1 MAQVSKQHYS
11 YTYDHK
17 ARWISYWY
25 QIRSVFAFSPTSVAE
40 IGIGNEL
47 VSQYLKSNG
56 LTVSTIDIDPELHP
70 DVCASVTALT
80 VVDQSFDVVLAAE
93 ILEHIPF
100 DEVPKAISEIF
111 RVCKTGAV
119 ITVPDSRRTFAHFGA
134 FIPMFGFKEFFL
146 KIDTQRPHRFD
157 GQHYWELGKKGYS
170 VSVFKKLLVDA
181 GFTIKKD
188 FVPSDVPTKH
198 FFILQK

>member
-1 MAQVSKQHYS
+1 MPQVPPQHYS

-25 QIRSVFAFSPTSVAE
+25 QIRSVLDFAPQTVAE
-40 IGIGNEL
+40 IGIGNAL
-47 VSQYLKSNG
+47 VTNYLKSQG
-56 LTVSTIDIDPELHP
+56 VTVTTIDIDPQLHP
-70 DVCASVTALT
+70 DVCASVTDLT
-80 VVDQSFDVVLAAE
+80 IADASFDAVLAAE

-100 DEVPKAISEIF
+100 NEVPKALSEIF

-119 ITVPDSRRTFAHFGA
+119 ITVPDSRRTLAHFGV
-134 FIPMFGFKEFFL
+134 FIPMLGFKEIFL
-146 KIDTQRPHRFD
+146 KIDTQRPHIFD
-157 GQHYWELGKKGYS
+157 GQHYWELGKKGYAIAT
-170 VSVFKKLLVDA
+170 FKKLLIEA
-181 GFTIKKD
+181 GFTVKKD

>member
-25 QIRSVFAFSPTSVAE
+25 QIRSVLAFAPQTVAE
-40 IGIGNEL
+40 IGIGNAL
-47 VSQYLKSNG
+47 TTNYLKSNEVNV
-56 LTVSTIDIDPELHP
+56 TTIDIDPELHP

-80 VVDQSFDVVLAAE
+80 VADLSFDVVLAAE

-100 DEVPKAISEIF
+100 HEVPKALSEIF
-111 RVCKTGAV
+111 RVCKMGAV
-119 ITVPDSRRTFAHFGA
+119 ITVPDSRRTLAHFGA
-134 FIPMFGFKEFFL
+134 FFPKLGFKELFL
-146 KIDTQRPHRFD
+146 KIDTQRPHQFD

-170 VSVFKKLLVDA
+170 VSTLKKLFVEA
-181 GFTIKKD
+181 GFTVKKD